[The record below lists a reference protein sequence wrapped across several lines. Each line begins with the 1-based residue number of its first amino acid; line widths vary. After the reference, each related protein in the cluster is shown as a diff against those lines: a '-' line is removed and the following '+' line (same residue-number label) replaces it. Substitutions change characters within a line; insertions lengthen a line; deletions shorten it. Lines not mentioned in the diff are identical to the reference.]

1 MAETVVIG
9 AGPAGLMAAE
19 ALARAGHRV
28 TIAEARPSAGRKFLM
43 AGKSGLN
50 LTKDEPL
57 ATFLQAY
64 DSDWLAPML
73 TAFGPGQVM
82 DWARGLGQEVFTGTT
97 GRVFPEAM
105 KASPILRAWLGRL
118 ADLGIDLRTR
128 WRWTGWEGDRLAF
141 HTPEGMVRLVPRAT
155 ILALGGAS
163 WPRLG
168 ADGSWVPWL
177 AARGVEITPFRPAN
191 MGFTV
196 DWSDHMHRHFGQPVK
211 GAALIA
217 GTRQSRGEFI
227 ISGRGLEGGG
237 IYAVSAA
244 VRDGAPLFLDLLPN
258 LSLAEVTGRL
268 AAPRGKESLSNRLRK
283 LLRLDPVRIAL
294 LQEWGRLPSG
304 VVDLARRI
312 KHLPVHHA
320 GPRPIAEAISVAGGV
335 TRASV
340 TGGLELLALP
350 GVHVCGEML
359 DWEAPTGGYLLTG
372 CMATGL
378 WAGKAAARSLSGA

>member
-118 ADLGIDLRTR
+118 ANLGIDLRTR

>member
-163 WPRLG
+163 WPGLVRTAAGCPGSPRAASKSRRSVLRTWASPSTG
-168 ADGSWVPWL
+168 ATTCTATSASP
-177 AARGVEITPFRPAN
+177 
-191 MGFTV
+191 
-196 DWSDHMHRHFGQPVK
+196 
-211 GAALIA
+211 
-217 GTRQSRGEFI
+217 SR
-227 ISGRGLEGGG
+227 
-237 IYAVSAA
+237 
-244 VRDGAPLFLDLLPN
+244 VR
-258 LSLAEVTGRL
+258 R
-268 AAPRGKESLSNRLRK
+268 
-283 LLRLDPVRIAL
+283 
-294 LQEWGRLPSG
+294 
-304 VVDLARRI
+304 
-312 KHLPVHHA
+312 
-320 GPRPIAEAISVAGGV
+320 
-335 TRASV
+335 
-340 TGGLELLALP
+340 
-350 GVHVCGEML
+350 
-359 DWEAPTGGYLLTG
+359 
-372 CMATGL
+372 
-378 WAGKAAARSLSGA
+378 